1 MWRRIGSETIVLT
14 PERLGNDVSKSD
26 RVQEWSYTLIIS
38 YSGAVKQLI
47 LVSIRI
53 FSILKIGVSPN
64 GTPHLP
70 NFEFHKKTPEINVST
85 IDLDALKI

>member
-1 MWRRIGSETIVLT
+1 MWRGIGSETVVLT
-14 PERLGNDVSKSD
+14 PEILGNDVSKSD
-26 RVQEWSYTLIIS
+26 RVQEWSYTLTIR

-64 GTPHLP
+64 GTPHLQ

-85 IDLDALKI
+85 IDLNALKI